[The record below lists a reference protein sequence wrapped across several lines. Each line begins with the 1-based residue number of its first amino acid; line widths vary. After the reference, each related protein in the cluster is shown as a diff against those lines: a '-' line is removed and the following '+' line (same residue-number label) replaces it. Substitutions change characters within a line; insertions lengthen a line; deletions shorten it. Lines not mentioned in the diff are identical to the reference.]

1 MYLVSKILLLWR
13 RCLTELAQSCTLQLS
28 LRTFLRKKK
37 NLYIRDLF
45 TRILS
50 FFSCLLLFQCLSMK
64 PRKLKEQI
72 FFFFSFGKTWKVLC
86 GCFVVCFFHY
96 GAVSDLRF

>member
-1 MYLVSKILLLWR
+1 MLNRVGSVLHPSVIFKDLL
-13 RCLTELAQSCTLQLS
+13 E
-28 LRTFLRKKK
+28 KKK

-64 PRKLKEQI
+64 PRKLKEQS
-72 FFFFSFGKTWKVLC
+72 FFSFGKTWKVLC
-86 GCFVVCFFHY
+86 SCFVVCFFHY